1 MNLDDLKAMYD
12 LSGRTFLVTG
22 GTGVLGGEVAR
33 AVAGCGANVVVL
45 NRHVAP
51 AEGLIERTP
60 PDGPR
65 MYAVAGDVLDGDSL
79 RQAAA
84 RITERF
90 GRIDGLVN
98 AAGGNKPAA
107 TAGPGQ
113 SFLELPE
120 EALRYVFDLNLVGT
134 ILPCQ
139 VFGRQM
145 VEQGEGVILNFS
157 SMNSFRPLTRVVAYS
172 VAKAGINNFTQWL
185 AVHMAQ
191 TYSPNIRVN
200 ALAPGFFM
208 GEQNRY
214 LLTDRETGELTPR
227 GRTIL
232 DHTPMRR
239 FGTPADLLG
248 TALWLLSP
256 ASAFVTGIVVPVD
269 GGFSAF
275 SGV

>member
-12 LSGRTFLVTG
+12 LSDRTFLVTG

-51 AEGLIERTP
+51 AEGLVEHTP

-145 VEQGEGVILNFS
+145 VEQGEGVILN
-157 SMNSFRPLTRVVAYS
+157 
-172 VAKAGINNFTQWL
+172 
-185 AVHMAQ
+185 
-191 TYSPNIRVN
+191 
-200 ALAPGFFM
+200 
-208 GEQNRY
+208 
-214 LLTDRETGELTPR
+214 
-227 GRTIL
+227 
-232 DHTPMRR
+232 
-239 FGTPADLLG
+239 
-248 TALWLLSP
+248 
-256 ASAFVTGIVVPVD
+256 
-269 GGFSAF
+269 
-275 SGV
+275 